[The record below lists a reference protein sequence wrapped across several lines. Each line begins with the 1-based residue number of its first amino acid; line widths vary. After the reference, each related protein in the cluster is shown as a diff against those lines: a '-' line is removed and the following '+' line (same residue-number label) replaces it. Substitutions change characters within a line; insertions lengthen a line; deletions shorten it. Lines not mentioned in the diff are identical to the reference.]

1 MIGTFFE
8 RYMSGP
14 KQRSFGNMLAHARVC
29 LPMQAYLPQER
40 SFGNMLAMGKKFH
53 RLLVR
58 ERLELEKL
66 YLFQFGAKIV
76 HRLGQVNGALNYGKH
91 TF

>member
-1 MIGTFFE
+1 
-8 RYMSGP
+8 
-14 KQRSFGNMLAHARVC
+14 
-29 LPMQAYLPQER
+29 MQAYLPQER

-53 RLLVR
+53 RRLVR
-58 ERLELEKL
+58 DARELEKH
-66 YLFQFGAKIV
+66 YLFQKIV